1 MNATMQRPSAG
12 RNAGTTRRAVPGNPS
27 TREEAFPEEIESL
40 GLDAKSLVLDIALAG
55 ALAAAYSVGTLILA
69 RRKAPIAMGHTLD
82 NEPMRRT

>member
-40 GLDAKSLVLDIALAG
+40 ALDAKSFVLDIALAG
-55 ALAAAYSVGTLILA
+55 
-69 RRKAPIAMGHTLD
+69 D
-82 NEPMRRT
+82 